1 MPAGRGSDM
10 PTAEIRRGRRPA
22 EHDETRA
29 SAETLAGL
37 RQPERSEMLDFSDV
51 YPAITREFLAQRA
64 REAAPPSQ
72 SEHAPHRRAESV
84 GHPRRPQYHRN
95 YHHRVA
101 HDRPSPGQPIDE
113 LSAGHR
119 PGFPLRPNL
128 PSIRHF
134 LRLRNSGWLRDT
146 ASSPEFQAEAPS
158 SPLSALRLWPG
169 YLGKLLPVWMLINL
183 VLLGVVLAALA
194 SQTVPKAVERAT
206 TSCQWY
212 TVAPNQTLYAISA
225 SFHLPVNL
233 VAQANHLKSY
243 GAIHTG
249 MRLCI
254 PSGLARLIPE
264 AQDALEAP
272 NLIATGP
279 SVSGVTKFLQFAL
292 PYAESAHQQT
302 GWPVS
307 MILAQWGLEHGWA
320 VPGFTGYNWGNV
332 GALPDAPEVASGG
345 AIGAPAFFAYAATPQ
360 DGVNYYVAVA
370 GLSFYS
376 GVAGAARRGGPDAA
390 AKALGASPW
399 DAANYT
405 AIGDPGSSLIILMH
419 DFNLYR
425 FDS

>member
-1 MPAGRGSDM
+1 MRAGRGLDM
-10 PTAEIRRGRRPA
+10 PAAEIRRRRRPA
-22 EHDETRA
+22 EYDDDLE

-64 REAAPPSQ
+64 REAAPRPQ
-72 SEHAPHRRAESV
+72 PERAPNRRPERID
-84 GHPRRPQYHRN
+84 HPRRPQYHRN
-95 YHHRVA
+95 SHYRVA
-101 HDRPSPGQPIDE
+101 HDRPAP
-113 LSAGHR
+113 
-119 PGFPLRPNL
+119 RPNL

-134 LRLRNSGWLRDT
+134 LRLRNPGWLQDI
-146 ASSPEFQAEAPS
+146 ASSLEFQADAPN
-158 SPLSALRLWPG
+158 SPLAALRLRLRLWPG

-183 VLLGVVLAALA
+183 VLLGIVLAALA
-194 SQTVPKAVERAT
+194 SQAVPKAIARAT

-212 TVAPNQTLYAISA
+212 TVAPNQTLYGISA
-225 SFHLPVNL
+225 SFHLPASV

-243 GAIHTG
+243 GAVYAG

-272 NLIATGP
+272 NLIATRP
-279 SVSGVTKFLQFAL
+279 AVSGVAKFLQFAL

-332 GALPDAPEVASGG
+332 GALPGAPRVASGG

-376 GVAGAARRGGPDAA
+376 GVARAGRRGGPDAA

-399 DAANYT
+399 DAGNYT

-425 FDS
+425 FDG